1 MPLGEMQAM
10 AEGNLSVRRLFVR
23 QSLYVSHTLSAI
35 KTIRLALELYHG
47 AGYGRK
53 IFKNKVESLK
63 SAG

>member
-53 IFKNKVESLK
+53 IF
-63 SAG
+63 